1 MCKYI
6 QASQKGTCYKTIVVR
21 QLYIEWDPDG
31 QAAIFSFFFFV
42 KPVATN
48 MCPTSQGGIWQT
60 ITTDLVSIS
69 CQKGDAH
76 FHRKCDLLK
85 GTLCPQAQKYWVINY
100 CAGTTK
106 NVVTKATRCSRW
118 KALLVII
125 SFCPNPICFSY
136 KNETKFCPTGVKK
149 EIIKKSKSKMKT
161 VEKSRIFRHGC
172 R

>member
-1 MCKYI
+1 MIINTQWCTNTYKQAKKAYAIKRLLSDNYI
-6 QASQKGTCYKTIVVR
+6 SNEIQMVR
-21 QLYIEWDPDG
+21 QL
-31 QAAIFSFFFFV
+31 FFLLFPV

-48 MCPTSQGGIWQT
+48 ICPKSQGGTWQT
-60 ITTDLVSIS
+60 ITNDLVSIS

-118 KALLVII
+118 KALLVIN
-125 SFCPNPICFSY
+125 SFCPKPICFSY
-136 KNETKFCPTGVKK
+136 KNETKFCPTGV
-149 EIIKKSKSKMKT
+149 
-161 VEKSRIFRHGC
+161 
-172 R
+172 